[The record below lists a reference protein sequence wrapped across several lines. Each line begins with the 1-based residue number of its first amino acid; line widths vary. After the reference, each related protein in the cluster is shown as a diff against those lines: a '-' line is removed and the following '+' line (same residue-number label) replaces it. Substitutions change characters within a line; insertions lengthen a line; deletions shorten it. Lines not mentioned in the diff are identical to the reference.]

1 MDIIARIQSGD
12 IYAAIYCDS
21 AELAQKAVSD
31 ALALAQDPNADVA
44 EYTELSTDIANELN
58 ISEILSQSTDYAKI
72 VK

>member
-1 MDIIARIQSGD
+1 M
-12 IYAAIYCDS
+12 
-21 AELAQKAVSD
+21 SD